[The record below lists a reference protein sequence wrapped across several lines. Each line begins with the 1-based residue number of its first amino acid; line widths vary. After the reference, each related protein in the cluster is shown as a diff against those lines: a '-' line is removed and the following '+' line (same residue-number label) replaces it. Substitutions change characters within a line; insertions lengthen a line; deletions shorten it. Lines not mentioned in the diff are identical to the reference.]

1 MTDQEKDQLMKVL
14 SEKSDEI
21 RVLLADN
28 NDARKEYEKLKF
40 AFIQMLSEYT
50 SLAERRNLADPN
62 EIEYRYMELSG
73 LLDI

>member
-14 SEKSDEI
+14 SQKSDELRI
-21 RVLLADN
+21 NEAELRETLQQYQTLKIAFTQLLA
-28 NDARKEYEKLKF
+28 
-40 AFIQMLSEYT
+40 EYT
-50 SLAERRNLADPN
+50 SIAERRNIGDPN